1 MFKRFKEVSSQIEY
15 EVSKSGLH
23 EIVKILVL
31 DLCHFIFNP
40 LDFSVVTSLEC
51 ISPNFKMSK

>member
-51 ISPNFKMSK
+51 ISPNFK